1 MTSTPTLPTLRPEY
15 SFKID
20 IDPETG
26 KSFLSVYLDNEI
38 GYAYTT
44 VSYALPFMPES
55 YTLAIAMTAAHIED
69 LHPRLFLDSPA
80 TERSRY
86 EHALNTLLEE
96 NDQ

>member
-86 EHALNTLLEE
+86 QYALSTLLE
-96 NDQ
+96 D

>member
-15 SFKID
+15 SFQID

-44 VSYALPFMPES
+44 VSYALPFMPDS
-55 YTLAIAMTAAHIED
+55 YAHAIAMTASHIED

>member
-1 MTSTPTLPTLRPEY
+1 MTYALPTLRPGH
-15 SFKID
+15 FFRID
-20 IDPETG
+20 NDPETG

-55 YTLAIAMTAAHIED
+55 YTLAISLTATAIEG
-69 LHPRLFLDSPA
+69 LHPNLFLDSPA

-86 EHALNTLLEE
+86 QYALNTLLEE
-96 NDQ
+96 TDQ